1 MKLLSRAKTGRWSA
15 GLMLLFLVLMF
26 LKFSELAGYWLP
38 LPTPVLAI
46 LPVAGFC
53 LGIRSFV
60 KYKDRSLMTLLSLLF
75 GLLVIAWIE
84 AELAYPH

>member
-15 GLMLLFLVLMF
+15 GLMVLFLVLMIM
-26 LKFSELAGYWLP
+26 KFINLPVIRLP